1 MNNPHH
7 GARLTVHSR
16 EQIVARMM
24 SGQKASEVAAAFAVS
39 VRTVRKWLAR
49 FRAGGRA
56 ALSNHASAPARVAGR
71 LEAATVALIVHL
83 RRSLRMT
90 GAAIAAKLGLAR
102 STVSRWL
109 RREGLGLLARI
120 DPPDPV
126 RRYQRERPGELI
138 HFDIKKLGRFDRP
151 GHRVTGS
158 RTQGS
163 SRGAGWDF
171 VHVAVDDATRLA
183 YVEVLPDERKNTT
196 TGFLLRALRWFR
208 DQGIRTERVMTDNGS
223 AYRSRRFAKALRLLR
238 IRHIFTRPYTP
249 KTNGKAE
256 RFIQTLLREWAYGLA
271 HPSSAARNAHLPRW
285 LDWFNR
291 SRPHSALNGL
301 SPISRVNN
309 LMRTHS

>member
-16 EQIVARMM
+16 EQIVARLMAGH
-24 SGQKASEVAAAFAVS
+24 SAAAVAAAFAVS

-49 FRAGGRA
+49 FRAGGGA
-56 ALSNHASAPARVAGR
+56 ALSNHASVPARVAGR
-71 LEAATVALIVHL
+71 LEAGTVALILHL

-109 RREGLGLLARI
+109 RREGLGRLAQI
-120 DPPDPV
+120 DPPEPV

-138 HFDIKKLGRFDRP
+138 HLDIKKLGRFDQP
-151 GHRVTGS
+151 GHRVT
-158 RTQGS
+158 RTRVGCRN
-163 SRGAGWDF
+163 RGVGWDF
-171 VHVAVDDATRLA
+171 VHVAVDDATRLS
-183 YVEVLPDERKNTT
+183 YVEVLADERKNTT
-196 TGFLLRALRWFR
+196 TSFLLRALRWFR
-208 DQGIRTERVMTDNGS
+208 TQGIRVERVMTDNGS
-223 AYRSRRFAKALRLLR
+223 AYRSRRFAKALRLLAL
-238 IRHIFTRPYTP
+238 RHIFTRPYTP

-271 HPSSAARNAHLPRW
+271 HPSSDARNADLPRW

-291 SRPHSALNGL
+291 TRPHSALNGL

-309 LMRTHS
+309 LVRTHT